1 MNFIFPS
8 FPWNP
13 LVKTFPWNTLN
24 FMQVWF
30 HGCQICVHVICE
42 ERENSFKI
50 TEAGIDINQYRA
62 CKCNHFSD
70 VKYADIV
77 LGICFS
83 IGKLKI
89 S

>member
-8 FPWNP
+8 FSWNP

-24 FMQVWF
+24 FMQVCF

-42 ERENSFKI
+42 ETENSFKI
-50 TEAGIDINQYRA
+50 TEAV
-62 CKCNHFSD
+62 SD